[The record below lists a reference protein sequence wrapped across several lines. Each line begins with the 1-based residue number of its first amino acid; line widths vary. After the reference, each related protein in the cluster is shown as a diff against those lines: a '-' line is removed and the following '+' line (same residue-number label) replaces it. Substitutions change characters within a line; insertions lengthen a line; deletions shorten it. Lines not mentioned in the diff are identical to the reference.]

1 MNAHFLKYYLLA
13 IIFCSL
19 FCLSF
24 ADLSA
29 QNISVKSFRLLE
41 TDLTAN
47 TAGTMKRDQNNEVAA
62 LIKIVTTETGFSF
75 EGSSLGFVATK
86 QTPGEIWLY
95 VPRKSRK
102 VTIKHATL
110 GVLRDY
116 YYPLSIEAGR
126 TYEMVLVT
134 GRVTTVVQEDA
145 GGQYVAMTVSPTN
158 AEVYIDETL
167 VESAG
172 GVLSK
177 LLKYGK
183 HTYRISAPLY
193 EPEMGQF
200 EITSQGRTDLQVS
213 LRPAYGQLQIT
224 SEPSGAQVYIDGDYK
239 PAGTTPFT
247 TERLP
252 KGSHTLQFKL
262 GSYKPLT
269 EKVVISGDGSVQTK
283 AVALAPN
290 FAEVSVS
297 VPDEAEIFIN
307 EESKGT
313 GKWSGRLN
321 TGMYTIEARKVS
333 HYPTKRTVEVK
344 AGENQQIVLQSPVPR
359 YGSIN
364 INTQPIGATVS
375 VDGRVLGESPNIFK
389 DVLIGTHTLAV
400 SKEGYATKTSTITVE
415 EGKITPVDL
424 QLENGGSVVIRSN
437 VTNAR
442 VYIDGQFKGI
452 APYTYSD
459 GAGRYQV
466 TVKADGY
473 NDVTQTVVIA
483 AGQTNSETI
492 TPMPITGAVQI
503 YAYPSQT
510 KIYID
515 GKYVGDAPYR
525 FVGTPGKYTVTAI
538 AYGYKSKT
546 QEINI
551 AAGDD
556 SFTSISLK
564 AKRKRLMDYYDA
576 GDLFSLGGGWDIL
589 WTDKCSMGG
598 YLSFK
603 MGQESFTW
611 LTAVVNIGGYKMG
624 KNRGGKFF
632 KEEGDPEIDE
642 IDSENSLTTYTQI
655 PLSLALRL
663 RLGGGDWGAMY
674 IGAQGSYNFNMG
686 DNVDL
691 GIVNSRNYSIG
702 GQIGFCAKR
711 IFDFNL
717 FFTYD
722 LKPAYN
728 QEYIYGNMPDFYNT
742 YVDHLNKRW
751 RFGTS
756 MVIYIP
762 FSNER

>member
-1 MNAHFLKYYLLA
+1 M
-13 IIFCSL
+13 
-19 FCLSF
+19 
-24 ADLSA
+24 
-29 QNISVKSFRLLE
+29 
-41 TDLTAN
+41 
-47 TAGTMKRDQNNEVAA
+47 
-62 LIKIVTTETGFSF
+62 
-75 EGSSLGFVATK
+75 
-86 QTPGEIWLY
+86 
-95 VPRKSRK
+95 
-102 VTIKHATL
+102 
-110 GVLRDY
+110 
-116 YYPLSIEAGR
+116 
-126 TYEMVLVT
+126 
-134 GRVTTVVQEDA
+134 
-145 GGQYVAMTVSPTN
+145 
-158 AEVYIDETL
+158 
-167 VESAG
+167 
-172 GVLSK
+172 
-177 LLKYGK
+177 
-183 HTYRISAPLY
+183 
-193 EPEMGQF
+193 
-200 EITSQGRTDLQVS
+200 
-213 LRPAYGQLQIT
+213 
-224 SEPSGAQVYIDGDYK
+224 
-239 PAGTTPFT
+239 
-247 TERLP
+247 
-252 KGSHTLQFKL
+252 
-262 GSYKPLT
+262 
-269 EKVVISGDGSVQTK
+269 
-283 AVALAPN
+283 
-290 FAEVSVS
+290 
-297 VPDEAEIFIN
+297 
-307 EESKGT
+307 
-313 GKWSGRLN
+313 
-321 TGMYTIEARKVS
+321 S

-437 VTNAR
+437 VSNAR
-442 VYIDGQFKGI
+442 V
-452 APYTYSD
+452 
-459 GAGRYQV
+459 
-466 TVKADGY
+466 
-473 NDVTQTVVIA
+473 
-483 AGQTNSETI
+483 
-492 TPMPITGAVQI
+492 
-503 YAYPSQT
+503 
-510 KIYID
+510 YID

-525 FVGTPGKYTVTAI
+525 FEGLSGTYTVTAV
-538 AYGYKSKT
+538 AYGYKPKT
-546 QEINI
+546 QEVTVT
-551 AAGDD
+551 AGDV
-556 SFTSISLK
+556 SSTTLSLK
-564 AKRKRLMDYYDA
+564 AKRRRLMDYYDA

-611 LTAVVNIGGYKMG
+611 LTAVVNVGGYKMG
-624 KNRGGKFF
+624 KNRGGKFL

-691 GIVNSRNYSIG
+691 GVVNNRNYSIG

-751 RFGTS
+751 RIGTS

-762 FSNER
+762 FSDER

>member
-1 MNAHFLKYYLLA
+1 MNAHLREYMRTIVFSILFFLSLA
-13 IIFCSL
+13 G
-19 FCLSF
+19 
-24 ADLSA
+24 LSA
-29 QNISVKSFRLLE
+29 QSISVKSFRLRE

-62 LIKIVTTETGFSF
+62 LIKVVTTETGFRFDGGMLSIV
-75 EGSSLGFVATK
+75 GTRQ
-86 QTPGEIWLY
+86 QTGEIWVY
-95 VPRKSRK
+95 VPQKARKISIYHPK
-102 VTIKHATL
+102 MEPLI
-110 GVLRDY
+110 DY
-116 YYPLSIEAGR
+116 FYEIPIEAGR
-126 TYEMVLVT
+126 TYEMVLTT
-134 GRVTTVVQEDA
+134 GKVTTIVQEDA

-158 AEVYIDETL
+158 AEVYIDDVL
-167 VESAG
+167 VESSG
-172 GVLSK
+172 GALSK

-193 EPEMGQF
+193 ESEMGQF

-297 VPDEAEIFIN
+297 VPGEAEIFIN

-437 VTNAR
+437 VSNAR

-459 GAGRYQV
+459 RAGRYQV

-473 NDVTQTVVIA
+473 NDVTRSVVIA

-492 TPMPITGAVQI
+492 TPSPITGAALV
-503 YAYPSQT
+503 YTYPSQT

-525 FVGTPGKYTVTAI
+525 FEGLPGTYTVTAV
-538 AYGYKSKT
+538 AYGYKPKT
-546 QEINI
+546 QEVTVT
-551 AAGDD
+551 AGDV
-556 SFTSISLK
+556 SSTTLSLK
-564 AKRKRLMDYYDA
+564 AKRRRLMDYYDA

-624 KNRGGKFF
+624 KNRGGKFL

-691 GIVNSRNYSIG
+691 GVVNNRNYSIG

-751 RFGTS
+751 RIGTS
-756 MVIYIP
+756 MVIYIQ
-762 FSNER
+762 FSDER